1 MAINPLRN
9 SNRENQIK
17 SEPGDLRQSVTLYD
31 VDYAIM
37 TYLQDVVLPPLDE
50 NGKSLKIPV
59 VYGNSERWEGARKNR
74 VYRDINGR
82 IQLPIMM
89 IRRSNVAKNENIAM
103 LNRHVS
109 YQAVTKW
116 SKENRYDRFSAMT
129 GFQPKRKIFNI
140 TMPDYVEITYE
151 CMGWT
156 NFTEQLNTIVESLN
170 WASEEYWGDKNKFK
184 FITYVSDYTI
194 NNEVAENNER
204 INRVEF
210 NLTVKAYL
218 LPEKFDG
225 ESTIKTGFSS
235 KKVVIT
241 TETDLTSGT
250 GRYENLLMK
259 PSAYY
264 DNKDVIDFLSLNNSK
279 VQSPVS
285 NNTITFT
292 GIKLIKAPG
301 ILAGTVSG
309 GIDIGTDSYDVR
321 LFIDGTRYYQNTH
334 FNVAYSG
341 NSLTIT
347 FIEVS
352 IGFAV
357 TSANDITITGKFIN
371 L

>member
-1 MAINPLRN
+1 MAIDPLKNTGRQ
-9 SNRENQIK
+9 NQIK

-37 TYLQDVVLPPLDE
+37 TYLQDVVLPPLDD

-59 VYGNSERWEGARKNR
+59 VYGNSERWEGARRNGS
-74 VYRDINGR
+74 YRDIHGR

-89 IRRSNVAKNENIAM
+89 IRRASVAKNESMVM
-103 LNRHVS
+103 LNRHVT

-184 FITYVSDYTI
+184 FITQVSEYTI
-194 NNEVAENNER
+194 NNEVNEGNER

-210 NLTVKAYL
+210 SLTVRAYL

-235 KKVVIT
+235 KKLVLT

-250 GRYENLLMK
+250 GRYENVLMT
-259 PSAYY
+259 PSADN

-279 VQSPVS
+279 VQIPIA
-285 NNTITFT
+285 NDTITFT
-292 GIKLIKAPG
+292 GIKLIKAPN
-301 ILAGTVSG
+301 ILYSVISG
-309 GIDIGTDSYDVR
+309 GILISSISYDVR

-334 FNVAYSG
+334 FNVSYGS
-341 NSLTIT
+341 NSLTIN
-347 FIEVS
+347 FIPGT
-352 IGFAV
+352 IGFNV
-357 TSANDITITGKFIN
+357 TSANEITIAGKFIN